1 MIHAR
6 QLGISVPMVK
16 EHVNATFA
24 KLGTANRA
32 EAVGIALRKHLLKY
46 SATNDRQTPT
56 QRSPRRH
63 CSQGGSRRQRAS

>member
-24 KLGTANRA
+24 KLGAANRA
-32 EAVGIALRKHLLKY
+32 
-46 SATNDRQTPT
+46 
-56 QRSPRRH
+56 
-63 CSQGGSRRQRAS
+63 